1 MVSTSSSRGPA
12 CGYSGTRRPDPRRR
26 GRRDLIAAYLG
37 VNVGVLAVAAAL
49 ATSSVNAGLGLGLFG
64 VLSIIRLR
72 SEELAQHEIA
82 YYFAALALGLIG
94 GLSIAPTA
102 LHLALMALIVAALWV
117 GDHSRIAKRTSRQE
131 VLLDHAF
138 TDGAAL
144 RSHLVELFSDRVSE
158 VTVVKTDVVN
168 DTTLVAVRL
177 DDLDALDAQT
187 ASSTDQVPG
196 DRPPTVHSCGAG
208 RDRPGRDRSPT
219 ADRP

>member
-1 MVSTSSSRGPA
+1 MSPLLMYAADAAAILVLILLFV
-12 CGYSGTRRPDPRRR
+12 RRH
-26 GRRDLIAAYLG
+26 GRRDLVAAYLG

-94 GLSIAPTA
+94 GLSITPTA
-102 LHLALMALIVAALWV
+102 LHLALMALIVVALWI
-117 GDHSRIAKRTSRQE
+117 GDHALVARPTSRQE
-131 VLLDHAF
+131 VLLDRAF
-138 TDGAAL
+138 TDGTEL
-144 RSHLVELFSDRVSE
+144 RAHLTELFGRRVAD

-177 DDLDALDAQT
+177 T
-187 ASSTDQVPG
+187 AADRGDPTAAAEIPG
-196 DRPPTVHSCGAG
+196 DELVS
-208 RDRPGRDRSPT
+208 RDRALAQDRT
-219 ADRP
+219 